1 MTRFTIGLIAGQIV
15 GSVAAVLA
23 LELLRAAFLSR

>member
-15 GSVAAVLA
+15 GSVAAVFA
-23 LELLRAAFLSR
+23 LELLRAAFLVR

>member
-15 GSVAAVLA
+15 GSMAAVLVI
-23 LELLRAAFLSR
+23 ELLRAAFLVR

>member
-1 MTRFTIGLIAGQIV
+1 MTRFAFAVIAGQIV
-15 GSVAAVLA
+15 GSVAAVFV

>member
-1 MTRFTIGLIAGQIV
+1 MTRFTAAMIAGQIV
-15 GSVAAVLA
+15 GSVAAVFA